1 MRALVSAARLVAAV
15 VFLALTWGL
24 VIIDCTLLV
33 LVTGLAE
40 LRRRLCVMPIAWMKV
55 RMDAWHEDW
64 LRER

>member
-15 VFLALTWGL
+15 VFLALTTGL
-24 VIIDCTLLV
+24 VILDYMLLV

-40 LRRRLCVMPIAWMKV
+40 LRRYLCRTPILWMGA
-55 RMDAWHEDW
+55 RMDAWRQDW